1 LEGREM
7 KGWSGKILWIDLT
20 RKDYKTVEYPEE
32 WALKYLGGRGLAAR
46 LLWEYLPRGAD
57 PLGPDNFLIF
67 AVGPLTGLT
76 VPSSGKLV
84 VAAKSPLT
92 GGYGD
97 GNIGSWASYHIR
109 RAGLDAIVVSGSSQK
124 PVVAYVEDG
133 KVEFRDAED
142 LWGLDTWE
150 TEKRLKSEYG
160 KNVGILEIGPAGE
173 NTVLYATVMSQE
185 GRSGG
190 RPGMGA
196 VMGSKKLKALVVKGT
211 GEIPVDDPKSLR
223 IEGSKAYAE
232 IKASKSYP
240 FWMRQGTMMTVDWA
254 QEASVLPTYNFSEGV
269 FDGYKGIDGYR
280 MEEMKI
286 DQRGCPFCNM
296 PCGNVVKDAEGDPS
310 ELDYENVAMLGSN
323 IGLDDLSKVAVLNK
337 IADKYGV
344 DTISL
349 GNTIG
354 WAIEASQ
361 KGILEEKLEWG
372 DYARIR
378 ELIDEIVYKKTGLG
392 RLLAKGTR
400 KACTE
405 AGGGCDLTVQV
416 KGLEVSAYDCHAAP
430 GMALAFA
437 TSSIGAHHK
446 EAWVISW
453 EVATNRFSYGREKA
467 EKVIELQRIRGGLF
481 ESFVAC
487 RLPWVEVGLNLDH
500 YPRLLKYATGVS
512 YTWQDLYDVAD
523 RIYALIRSF
532 WIRELGEWSR
542 KLDMPPEKW
551 FKYPLTKGPLA
562 GSKLDY
568 DKFNSLLDH
577 YYDIRG
583 WDSRGVPT
591 RATLERLGLGYT
603 IPVLEKIV
611 GLQ

>member
-1 LEGREM
+1 M
-7 KGWSGKILWIDLT
+7 KGWTGRILWVDLT
-20 RKDYKTVEYPEE
+20 RREYKISEYPAE
-32 WALKYLGGRGLAAR
+32 WARDYLGGRGLAAR
-46 LLWEYLPRGAD
+46 ILWEYMPAGAD
-57 PLGPDNFLIF
+57 PLGPDNLLIF

-109 RAGLDAIVVSGSSQK
+109 RAGYEAIVFKGVSDK
-124 PVVAYVEDG
+124 PVAVYVEND
-133 KVEFRDAED
+133 KVEFRDADD

-150 TEKRLKSEYG
+150 TEKRLREEYG
-160 KNVGILEIGPAGE
+160 KNIGILEIGPAGE
-173 NTVLYATVMSQE
+173 NKVLYATVMSQE

-196 VMGSKKLKALVVKGT
+196 VMGAKKLKALVVRGT
-211 GEIPVDDPKSLR
+211 NEIEVFDEKR
-223 IEGSKAYAE
+223 FREEGSKAYVE
-232 IKASKSYP
+232 ITKSKSYS
-240 FWMRQGTMMTVDWA
+240 FWMRQGTMMTIDWA
-254 QEASVLPTYNFSEGV
+254 NEVSVLPTYNFSEGV
-269 FDGYKGIDGYR
+269 FEGYKGINGYR

-286 DQRGCPFCNM
+286 AQRGCPFCNM

-323 IGLDDLSKVAVLNK
+323 IGLDDLAKVSVLNK
-337 IADKYGV
+337 IADKYGI

-361 KGILEEKLEWG
+361 KGVLREKLEWG
-372 DYARIR
+372 DYERFK
-378 ELIDEIVYKKTGLG
+378 ELIREIVYKETSLG
-392 RLLAKGTR
+392 KLLAKGTR
-400 KACTE
+400 KACQE
-405 AGGGCDLTVQV
+405 AGGACDIAIQV

-453 EVATNRFSYGREKA
+453 EVATNRFSYDKEKA
-467 EKVIELQRIRGGLF
+467 AKVIELQRIRGGLF

-500 YPRLLKYATGVS
+500 YPRLLYYATGVNYS
-512 YTWQDLYDVAD
+512 WDQLYNIAD
-523 RIYALIRSF
+523 RIYALIRSL
-532 WIRELGEWSR
+532 WIRELGDWSR
-542 KLDMPPEKW
+542 ELDKPPLKW

-562 GSKLDY
+562 GSKLDK
-568 DKFNSLLDH
+568 DKFEALLDH
-577 YYDIRG
+577 YYDLRG
-583 WDSRGVPT
+583 WDRRGVP
-591 RATLERLGLGYT
+591 RRETLKKLGLDYV
-603 IPVLEKIV
+603 IPVIDKLV
-611 GLQ
+611 GLR

>member
-1 LEGREM
+1 M
-7 KGWSGKILWIDLT
+7 KGWSGRLLWIDLT
-20 RKDYKTVEYPEE
+20 RREHKVVEYPKE
-32 WALKYLGGRGLAAR
+32 WARDFLGGRGLAAR
-46 LLWEYLPRGAD
+46 ILWEYLPRGAD
-57 PLGPDNFLIF
+57 PLGPENLLIF

-76 VPSSGKLV
+76 LPSSGKLV
-84 VAAKSPLT
+84 IAAKSPLT

-109 RAGLDAIVVSGSSQK
+109 KALYDAIVVSGASDR
-124 PVVAYVEDG
+124 PVVVYVENDR
-133 KVEFRDAED
+133 VEYRNADD

-150 TEKRLKSEYG
+150 TEKKLIEEYG
-160 KNVGILEIGPAGE
+160 KGVGILEIGPAGE
-173 NTVLYATVMSQE
+173 NLVLYSTVISQE

-211 GEIPVDDPKSLR
+211 KEIPLEDPKRLR
-223 IEGSKAYAE
+223 EQGAKAYAE
-232 IKASKSYP
+232 VKRSKSYS
-240 FWMRQGTMMTVDWA
+240 FWMRQGTMMTIDWA

-269 FDGYKGIDGYR
+269 FEEYKGIDGYR

-296 PCGNVVKDAEGDPS
+296 PCGNVIRDAEGQPS

-323 IGLDDLSKVAVLNK
+323 IGLGDLAKVGVLNRL
-337 IADKYGV
+337 ADKLGV

-361 KGILEEKLEWG
+361 RGLLEERIEWG
-372 DYARIR
+372 DYDRVR
-378 ELIDEIVYKKTGLG
+378 RLIHEIVYKETGIG

-400 KACTE
+400 KACQE
-405 AGGGCDLTVQV
+405 VGGCDIAVNV

-437 TSSIGAHHK
+437 TSPIGAHHK
-446 EAWVISW
+446 DAWVISW
-453 EVATNRFSYGREKA
+453 EVATDRFAYSREKA
-467 EKVIELQRIRGGLF
+467 AKVIELQRIRGGLF

-487 RLPWVEVGLNLDH
+487 RLPWVEVGLSLDH
-500 YPRLLKYATGVS
+500 YPKLLKYSTGVT
-512 YTWQDLYDVAD
+512 YTWDDLYKIAD
-523 RIYALIRSF
+523 RIYALIRAL
-532 WIRELGEWSR
+532 WIRELGSWSR
-542 KLDMPPEKW
+542 SMDRPPEKW

-562 GSKLDY
+562 GAKLDP
-568 DKFNSLLDH
+568 DKYEQLLD
-577 YYDIRG
+577 YYYEIRG
-583 WDSRGVPT
+583 WDERGVPK
-591 RATLERLGLGYT
+591 RETLEKLGLGFV
-603 IPVLEKIV
+603 IEEIDRVV
-611 GLQ
+611 GLR